1 MSSMSLISEDYVLNK
16 KKNVERNFVASNMV
30 DGYLHKVIK
39 TITPLDKPDD
49 VARARGWQS

>member
-1 MSSMSLISEDYVLNK
+1 MFSIK